1 VTERDEA
8 KRDFERALQRLR
20 QLPAVARARVQGSF
34 SQALL
39 DETFEIETP
48 SGPLKFVILGRGASI
63 RARSALTKQPA
74 TIEWIDSFSPGSV
87 FWDVGANV
95 GVYALYA
102 ARRGDAKVV
111 AFEPAAVNYFLLAA
125 NCEANGLDAQVDCL
139 LLGLGREKSIGHMA
153 VSQFVPAES
162 FRFRGQS
169 ESKHPTQQA
178 AIMLSMDQLVE
189 EYGAACPNYIKIDV
203 PALTEAII
211 VGGARLL
218 ERPEVRELHIEMRE
232 ESPTGQRIMGMLNQA
247 GFEVVGR
254 PTRGGSTDLILAR
267 YGSSTQAIA

>member
-1 VTERDEA
+1 MTEREDA
-8 KRDFERALQRLR
+8 KQEFERALERLR
-20 QLPAVARARVQGSF
+20 RLPVKARARVQARY

-48 SGPLKFVILGRGASI
+48 AGPLAFVILGRGSST
-63 RARSALTKQPA
+63 RAVSALRKQPA
-74 TIEWIDSFSPGSV
+74 TIAWIDSFSPGGV

-102 ARRGDAKVV
+102 ARRGAQVV
-111 AFEPAAVNYFLLAA
+111 AVEPAAVNFFLLAA

-139 LLGLGREKSIGHMA
+139 LVGLGREKAIGHMS

-162 FRFRGQS
+162 FRFRGTS

-218 ERPEVRELHIEMRE
+218 ARPEVRELHIEMRE

-254 PTRGGSTDLILAR
+254 PTRGGSTDLIFAR
-267 YGSSTQAIA
+267 YGSSTQAVA